1 MGFCFKWLFYPKGVR
16 CPSGLIVSTRQTKRL
31 CPGEGISAQ
40 VLLSLSAVAR
50 ERVVSMGLSGMS
62 AALWGPQGGE
72 AGRLGTPR
80 ALLTD
85 TEELVSP
92 SLLMVPEGRPS
103 LSLFCLRD
111 PLQPIFGPQAGPP
124 L

>member
-1 MGFCFKWLFYPKGVR
+1 MSFCFKWLFYPKGVW
-16 CPSGLIVSTRQTKRL
+16 CPLGLIVSTRQAELL

-50 ERVVSMGLSGMS
+50 ECMVSMGLSGMS

-80 ALLTD
+80 ALL
-85 TEELVSP
+85 
-92 SLLMVPEGRPS
+92 
-103 LSLFCLRD
+103 RD
-111 PLQPIFGPQAGPP
+111 S
-124 L
+124 